1 MMMRSHLL
9 DVGGCRAGAR
19 VERGDGQPE
28 PHSGVDRADDVRIQ
42 RGLSSSGDVGEGWY
56 GAQTVRRSSA
66 RFSSPAFLALS

>member
-28 PHSGVDRADDVRIQ
+28 PDAGVNLADDVQIQ
-42 RGLSSSGDVGEGWY
+42 RDLSSSGDGGEGRY
-56 GAQTVRRSSA
+56 GAQTVRRSST
-66 RFSSPAFLALS
+66 RFSSPAFVALS